1 MARVF
6 VYWLIASVV
15 WCRFP
20 LAEMRLAQ
28 NWVAEPDPLGRALY
42 SMVTRNAHAQ
52 RYYALSLFAGRGSQ
66 VKPGPATH
74 SAIQRA
80 FCSKVAHL
88 LPQTSTDKRGYS
100 EGVRHDTSTPMYD
113 GPAFKCTSY
122 EHSVTAVDFNSTN
135 GDCRTQ
141 AAAVINQH
149 PAFLRLRTP
158 APTT

>member
-1 MARVF
+1 MPPERLHRFRVGLRSDQKRFSWSRFIFHSYPQCSRSALLRIVPF
-6 VYWLIASVV
+6 VV
-15 WCRFP
+15 
-20 LAEMRLAQ
+20 
-28 NWVAEPDPLGRALY
+28 
-42 SMVTRNAHAQ
+42 
-52 RYYALSLFAGRGSQ
+52 RGPPQ

-74 SAIQRA
+74 SAIKRA

-88 LPQTSTDKRGYS
+88 LPQTWTDKRGYS
-100 EGVRHDTSTPMYD
+100 EGVRYDTSTPRYD

-122 EHSVTAVDFNSTN
+122 EHSVTAVDFNSPN

>member
-1 MARVF
+1 VSHGAA
-6 VYWLIASVV
+6 WLWLKCDKLRIGWPNPILLV
-15 WCRFP
+15 
-20 LAEMRLAQ
+20 
-28 NWVAEPDPLGRALY
+28 ALY
-42 SMVTRNAHAQ
+42 IPQLPAMLTPSVITHCP
-52 RYYALSLFAGRGSQ
+52 LFVGRGPQ

-88 LPQTSTDKRGYS
+88 LPQTWTDKRGYS